1 MKKIVG
7 VLALA
12 ALTTG
17 AAWAETSV
25 GVSVSVNEP
34 GFYGRIEIGDR
45 PAPRVVYTQPVVIV
59 PSRVAVYQRPIY
71 MHVPPGHQKNWS
83 KHCGRYAACG
93 QPVYFVRD
101 DWVQEHMH
109 DHGDHHG
116 RPRPGRADGGDR
128 GHGGGHHVQAP
139 DRGNGHG
146 PSKGH
151 GRGRGKD

>member
-7 VLALA
+7 ALALA
-12 ALTTG
+12 TLTTG
-17 AAWAETSV
+17 AAWAGTSV

-45 PAPRVVYTQPVVIV
+45 PAPRVVHVQPVIV
-59 PSRVAVYQRPIY
+59 VPTRVAVYQQPIY

-109 DHGDHHG
+109 
-116 RPRPGRADGGDR
+116 RGGGHRGGHAKGSDR
-128 GHGGGHHVQAP
+128 GHGGQHHVHAP
-139 DRGNGHG
+139 NHGKGHG
-146 PSKGH
+146 HGSGNGH
-151 GRGRGKD
+151 GRGRGRD